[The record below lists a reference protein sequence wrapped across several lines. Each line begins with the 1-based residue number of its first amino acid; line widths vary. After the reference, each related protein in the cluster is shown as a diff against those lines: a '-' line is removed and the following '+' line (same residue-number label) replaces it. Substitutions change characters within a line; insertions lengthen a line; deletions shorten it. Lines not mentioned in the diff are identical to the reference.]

1 MDEEK
6 LVELQKSS
14 QTWKSTEWLSS
25 GRAEVSGDEGGMAW
39 LLLGREECV
48 VGGKAGR

>member
-6 LVELQKSS
+6 LVELQKSI

-25 GRAEVSGDEGGMAW
+25 GKAVVSGDEGGMKW
-39 LLLGREECV
+39 LLLGGEECV
-48 VGGKAGR
+48 MGGKAGR